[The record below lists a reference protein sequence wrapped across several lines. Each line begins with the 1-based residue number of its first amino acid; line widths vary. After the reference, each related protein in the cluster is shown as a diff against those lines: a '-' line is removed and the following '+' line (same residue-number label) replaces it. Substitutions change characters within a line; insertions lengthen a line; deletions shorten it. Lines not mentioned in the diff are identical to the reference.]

1 MRAQGVQAHLDLS
14 DLRVA
19 RLACKEWATELA
31 GQVGSVSLDPPLW
44 QTADNPE
51 QQQQQLARLVGTFW
65 SFNAVHLH
73 HDPEQPISSKALQ
86 QAVDV
91 LSTIPSLRKVVVHNL
106 CGDEAWQAVLTALQP
121 LSAAK
126 RLTHLELQEVALPS
140 AGGLAAL
147 GALSP
152 SLTSL
157 TLVTHHSNQLL
168 PSHVEALAGLQHL
181 TELRVSFR
189 ATSGTALYGPLALD
203 PLGQLPHLEHLDL
216 VYTGEGRTASS
227 SCWCNFGRGRHG

>member
-1 MRAQGVQAHLDLS
+1 MMRAQGVQSHLDLP

-19 RLACKEWATELA
+19 RLVCKEWARELA

-44 QTADNPE
+44 QTSDNPE

-73 HDPEQPISSKALQ
+73 HDPEQPVSSKALQ
-86 QAVDV
+86 QAVEV
-91 LSTIPSLRKVVVHNL
+91 LSTIPTLRKVVIHNL

-121 LSAAK
+121 LTAHK
-126 RLTHLELQEVALPS
+126 RLTHLELLEAALPS

-157 TLVTHHSNQLL
+157 ALVTHHSNQLL
-168 PSHVEALAGLQHL
+168 PSHVEALAGLTQL
-181 TELRVSFR
+181 VELRVSFR

-203 PLGQLPHLEHLDL
+203 ALGQLPHLEHLDL
-216 VYTGEGRTASS
+216 VYTGEARSS
-227 SCWCNFGRGRHG
+227 GQAYWCM